1 LKSVMAIDTDIP
13 LERHGILP
21 AASPIPAVNHEDEIS
36 LLDLLIVLA
45 NRKGLIVTITLAFGG
60 LGLLLALILPK
71 RYTAEAT
78 VLPPQQ
84 NSSMT
89 SALASQLGSIGAMA
103 SLAGRDIGLKNP
115 NDMYVAMFNSQ
126 TVEDAMVRRF
136 ELMQE
141 YREKY
146 LSTTRKSFEHYFTVN
161 GSGKDGLIRV
171 SVEDKDP
178 KRAAEMANAW
188 IEEFRRQSQTLAIG
202 EASQRRLFFEL
213 QMQQAKDNLAN
224 AEEALKKTQQTT
236 GVIQMDSQARALIES
251 AVTLRAQIAAKEVQ
265 LQGMRTYA
273 TSENSGVV
281 EVQQELDGLR
291 AQLAKLGGSED
302 GGATGLIVP
311 KGKVP
316 EAGLQYIRKLRDVKY
331 YETIFEI
338 IARQFEMAKLDEA
351 KEGAVVQVVDPA
363 LVPDRKS
370 SPKRAL
376 IVLAAL
382 AIGFFLGVLIVL
394 ARAGVDRM
402 RQDPETSE
410 KLSFLRRA
418 LRVRP

>member
-1 LKSVMAIDTDIP
+1 MAIDTDISF
-13 LERHGILP
+13 EKHEILP
-21 AASPIPAVNHEDEIS
+21 ATSAAPPVREDEIS

-45 NRKGLIVTITLAFGG
+45 NRKGLILKITAACLG
-60 LGLLLALILPK
+60 LGLLLAFLLPK

-84 NSSMT
+84 NTSMA
-89 SALASQLGSIGAMA
+89 SALASQLGSLGALA
-103 SLAGRDIGLKNP
+103 SLGGHDLGLKNP
-115 NDMYVAMFNSQ
+115 NDMFVAMFKSQ
-126 TVEDAMVRRF
+126 TVEDAMIRRF
-136 ELMQE
+136 DLMQE
-141 YREKY
+141 YQQKY
-146 LSTTRKSFEHYFTVN
+146 LSNTRKEFERYFTVD

-178 KRAAEMANAW
+178 KRAAQMANAW
-188 IEEFRRQSQTLAIG
+188 IEEFRKLSQSLAIS

-224 AEEALKKTQQTT
+224 SEEALKKTEQTT

-265 LQGMRTYA
+265 LEGMRTYA
-273 TSENSGVV
+273 TDENSGVV
-281 EVQQELDGLR
+281 EVERELDGLR

-302 GGATGLIVP
+302 SGAAGLIVP
-311 KGKVP
+311 KGRVP
-316 EAGLQYIRKLRDVKY
+316 EAGLEYIRKLRDVKY

-338 IARQFEMAKLDEA
+338 LARQFEMAKLDEA

-376 IVLAAL
+376 IALAAL
-382 AIGFFLGVLIVL
+382 ATGLFLGVML
-394 ARAGVDRM
+394 ALMRAGLDRM

-418 LRVRP
+418 LRVRT

>member
-1 LKSVMAIDTDIP
+1 MAIDTDIP
-13 LERHGILP
+13 VERHEIP
-21 AASPIPAVNHEDEIS
+21 AASPAAPVHHEDEIS

-45 NRKGLIVTITLAFGG
+45 NRKGLILKVTAACLG
-60 LGLLLALILPK
+60 LGLLLAFLLPK
-71 RYTAEAT
+71 RYTAQAT

-84 NSSMT
+84 NTSMA
-89 SALASQLGSIGAMA
+89 SALASQLGSLGALA
-103 SLAGRDIGLKNP
+103 SLGGHDLGLKNP
-115 NDMYVAMFNSQ
+115 NDMFVAMFKSQ
-126 TVEDAMVRRF
+126 TVEDAMIRRF
-136 ELMQE
+136 DLMQE
-141 YREKY
+141 YQQKY
-146 LSTTRKSFEHYFTVN
+146 LSNTRKKFERYFSVD

-171 SVEDKDP
+171 SVEDRDP
-178 KRAAEMANAW
+178 KRAAQMANAW
-188 IEEFRRQSQTLAIG
+188 IEEFRKLSQSLAIS

-224 AEEALKKTQQTT
+224 SEEALKKTEQTT

-273 TSENSGVV
+273 TDENAGVV
-281 EVQQELDGLR
+281 ETQKELDGLR
-291 AQLAKLGGSED
+291 TQLARLGGSED
-302 GGATGLIVP
+302 SSDTLIVP

-316 EAGLQYIRKLRDVKY
+316 EAGLEYIRKLRDVKY

-338 IARQFEMAKLDEA
+338 LARQFEMAKLDEA

-376 IVLAAL
+376 IALAAL
-382 AIGFFLGVLIVL
+382 AIGLFLGVMLALIG
-394 ARAGVDRM
+394 AGLDRM

-418 LRVRP
+418 LRVRT

>member
-1 LKSVMAIDTDIP
+1 MAIDTDIP
-13 LERHGILP
+13 VEKHEILP
-21 AASPIPAVNHEDEIS
+21 AASASPPDREDEIS

-45 NRKGLIVTITLAFGG
+45 NRKGLIVKITAACLG
-60 LGLLLALILPK
+60 LGLLLAFVLPK

-78 VLPPQQ
+78 VLPPLQ
-84 NSSMT
+84 NSSMAG
-89 SALASQLGSIGAMA
+89 ALASQLGSLGAMA
-103 SLAGRDIGLKNP
+103 SLAGKDIGLKNP
-115 NDMYVAMFNSQ
+115 NDMYVAMFSSE
-126 TVEDAMVRRF
+126 TVEDAMIRRF
-136 ELMQE
+136 GLMQE
-141 YREKY
+141 YRQKY
-146 LSTTRKSFEHYFTVN
+146 LSLTRKTFERYFTVN
-161 GSGKDGLIRV
+161 GSGKDGLIHI

-188 IEEFRRQSQTLAIG
+188 IEEFRRLSQTLAIS

-213 QMQQAKDNLAN
+213 QMEQAKDNLAN
-224 AEEALKKTQQTT
+224 AEEALKKTEQKT

-265 LQGMRTYA
+265 LQGMQTYA
-273 TSENSGVV
+273 TNENSGVV
-281 EVQQELDGLR
+281 EVQRELDGLR
-291 AQLAKLGGSED
+291 AQLAKLGGSE
-302 GGATGLIVP
+302 GGAEGLIVP
-311 KGKVP
+311 QGKVP
-316 EAGLQYIRKLRDVKY
+316 QAGLEYVRKLRDVKY

-376 IVLAAL
+376 IMLVAL
-382 AIGFFLGVLIVL
+382 AIGLFLGVLL
-394 ARAGVDRM
+394 ALMRAGVDRM
-402 RQDPETSE
+402 KQDPETSE

-418 LRVRP
+418 LQVRA

>member
-1 LKSVMAIDTDIP
+1 MAIDTDIP
-13 LERHGILP
+13 VEKHEILP
-21 AASPIPAVNHEDEIS
+21 AASAAPPDREDEIS

-45 NRKGLIVTITLAFGG
+45 NRKGLILKVTAACLG

-71 RYTAEAT
+71 RYTATAT

-84 NSSMT
+84 NSSMA
-89 SALASQLGSIGAMA
+89 SALASQLGSLGAMA
-103 SLAGRDIGLKNP
+103 SLAGGGLGLKNP
-115 NDMYVAMFNSQ
+115 NDLYVAMFKSQ
-126 TVEDAMVRRF
+126 TVEDAMIRRF
-136 ELMQE
+136 DLMHAYGQ
-141 YREKY
+141 KY
-146 LSTTRKSFEHYFTVN
+146 LSTTRRAFEASFTVEGN
-161 GSGKDGLIRV
+161 NKDGLIHL

-188 IEEFRRQSQTLAIG
+188 IEEYRRLSQGLAIG

-224 AEEALKKTQQTT
+224 AEEALKKTEQTT

-265 LQGMRTYA
+265 LQGMQTYA
-273 TSENSGVV
+273 TNENSEVV
-281 EVQQELDGLR
+281 EVQRELDGLR
-291 AQLAKLGGSED
+291 AQLGKLGGSE
-302 GGATGLIVP
+302 GGAESLIVP
-311 KGKVP
+311 QAKVP
-316 EAGLQYIRKLRDVKY
+316 QAGLEYVRKLRDVKY

-338 IARQFEMAKLDEA
+338 IAKQFEMAKLDEA

-376 IVLAAL
+376 IMLVAL
-382 AIGFFLGVLIVL
+382 AIGLFLGVLL
-394 ARAGVDRM
+394 ALMRAGVDRM

-418 LRVRP
+418 LRVRA

>member
-1 LKSVMAIDTDIP
+1 MAIDTDIP
-13 LERHGILP
+13 VEKHEILP
-21 AASPIPAVNHEDEIS
+21 AASASPPDREDEIS

-45 NRKGLIVTITLAFGG
+45 NRKGLIVKITAACLG
-60 LGLLLALILPK
+60 LGLLLAFVLPK

-78 VLPPQQ
+78 VLPPLQ
-84 NSSMT
+84 NSSMAG
-89 SALASQLGSIGAMA
+89 ALASQLGSLGAMA
-103 SLAGRDIGLKNP
+103 SLAGKDIGLKNP
-115 NDMYVAMFNSQ
+115 NDMYVAMFSSE
-126 TVEDAMVRRF
+126 TVEDAMIRRF
-136 ELMQE
+136 GLMQE
-141 YREKY
+141 YRQKY
-146 LSTTRKSFEHYFTVN
+146 LSLTRKTFERYFTVN
-161 GSGKDGLIRV
+161 GSGKDGLIHI

-188 IEEFRRQSQTLAIG
+188 IEEFRRLSQTLAIS

-213 QMQQAKDNLAN
+213 QMEQAKDNLAN
-224 AEEALKKTQQTT
+224 AEEALKKTEQKT

-265 LQGMRTYA
+265 LQGMQTYA
-273 TSENSGVV
+273 TNENSGVV
-281 EVQQELDGLR
+281 EVQRELDGLR
-291 AQLAKLGGSED
+291 AQLAKLGGSE
-302 GGATGLIVP
+302 GGAEGLIVP
-311 KGKVP
+311 QGKVP
-316 EAGLQYIRKLRDVKY
+316 QAGLEYVRKLRDVKY

-376 IVLAAL
+376 IMLVAL
-382 AIGFFLGVLIVL
+382 AIGLFLGVLL
-394 ARAGVDRM
+394 ALMRAGVDRM
-402 RQDPETSE
+402 KQDPETSE

-418 LRVRP
+418 LQVQA

>member
-1 LKSVMAIDTDIP
+1 MAIDTDIP
-13 LERHGILP
+13 VEKHEILP
-21 AASPIPAVNHEDEIS
+21 AASAAPSNREDEIS

-45 NRKGLIVTITLAFGG
+45 NRKGLILKVTAACLG

-71 RYTAEAT
+71 RYTATAT

-84 NSSMT
+84 NSSMAN
-89 SALASQLGSIGAMA
+89 ALASQLGSLGAMA
-103 SLAGRDIGLKNP
+103 SLAGGGLGLKNP
-115 NDMYVAMFNSQ
+115 NDLYVAMFKSQ
-126 TVEDAMVRRF
+126 TVENAMIRRF
-136 ELMQE
+136 DLMRAYGQ
-141 YREKY
+141 KY
-146 LSTTRKSFEHYFTVN
+146 LSTTRRAFEASFTVEAN
-161 GSGKDGLIRV
+161 NKDGLIHL

-188 IEEFRRQSQTLAIG
+188 IEEYRRLSQGLAIG

-224 AEEALKKTQQTT
+224 AEEALKKTEQTT

-265 LQGMRTYA
+265 LQGMQTYA
-273 TSENSGVV
+273 TNENSEVV
-281 EVQQELDGLR
+281 ELQRELDGLR
-291 AQLAKLGGSED
+291 AQLGKLGGSE
-302 GGATGLIVP
+302 GGAESLIVP
-311 KGKVP
+311 QAKVP
-316 EAGLQYIRKLRDVKY
+316 QAGLEYVRKLRDVKY

-338 IARQFEMAKLDEA
+338 IAKQFEMAKLDEA

-363 LVPDRKS
+363 LIPDRKS

-376 IVLAAL
+376 IMLVAL
-382 AIGFFLGVLIVL
+382 AIGLFLGVLL
-394 ARAGVDRM
+394 ALMRAGVDRM

-410 KLSFLRRA
+410 KLSFLRRG
-418 LRVRP
+418 LRVRA

>member
-1 LKSVMAIDTDIP
+1 MAIDTDIP
-13 LERHGILP
+13 VEKHEILP
-21 AASPIPAVNHEDEIS
+21 AASASPPDREDEIS

-45 NRKGLIVTITLAFGG
+45 NRKGLIVKITAACLG
-60 LGLLLALILPK
+60 LGLLLAFVLPK

-84 NSSMT
+84 NSSMAG
-89 SALASQLGSIGAMA
+89 ALASQLGSLGAMA
-103 SLAGRDIGLKNP
+103 SLASKDMGLKNP
-115 NDMYVAMFNSQ
+115 NDMYVAMFSSE
-126 TVEDAMVRRF
+126 TVEDAMIRRF
-136 ELMQE
+136 GLMQE
-141 YREKY
+141 YRQKY
-146 LSTTRKSFEHYFTVN
+146 LSLTRKTFERYFTVN
-161 GSGKDGLIRV
+161 GSGKDGLIHI

-188 IEEFRRQSQTLAIG
+188 IEEFRRLSQTLAIS

-213 QMQQAKDNLAN
+213 QMEQAKDNLAN
-224 AEEALKKTQQTT
+224 AEEALKKTEQKT

-265 LQGMRTYA
+265 LQGMQTYA
-273 TSENSGVV
+273 TNENSGVV
-281 EVQQELDGLR
+281 EVQRELDGLR
-291 AQLAKLGGSED
+291 AQLAKLGGSE
-302 GGATGLIVP
+302 GGAEGLIVP
-311 KGKVP
+311 QGKVP
-316 EAGLQYIRKLRDVKY
+316 QAGLEYVRKLRDVKY

-376 IVLAAL
+376 IMLVAL
-382 AIGFFLGVLIVL
+382 AIGLFLGVLL
-394 ARAGVDRM
+394 ALMRAGVDRM
-402 RQDPETSE
+402 KQDPETSE

-418 LRVRP
+418 LQVRA

>member
-1 LKSVMAIDTDIP
+1 MAIDTDIP
-13 LERHGILP
+13 VEKHEILP
-21 AASPIPAVNHEDEIS
+21 AASASPPDREDEIS

-45 NRKGLIVTITLAFGG
+45 NRKGLIVKITAACLG
-60 LGLLLALILPK
+60 LGLLLAFVLPK

-78 VLPPQQ
+78 VLPPLQ
-84 NSSMT
+84 NSSMAG
-89 SALASQLGSIGAMA
+89 ALASQLGSLGAMA
-103 SLAGRDIGLKNP
+103 SLASKDMGLKNP
-115 NDMYVAMFNSQ
+115 NDMYVAMFSSE
-126 TVEDAMVRRF
+126 TVEDAMIRRF
-136 ELMQE
+136 GLMQE
-141 YREKY
+141 YRQKY
-146 LSTTRKSFEHYFTVN
+146 LSLTRKTFERYFTVN
-161 GSGKDGLIRV
+161 GSGKDGLIHI

-188 IEEFRRQSQTLAIG
+188 IEEFRRLSQTLAIS

-213 QMQQAKDNLAN
+213 QMEQAKDNLAN
-224 AEEALKKTQQTT
+224 AEEALKKTEQKT

-265 LQGMRTYA
+265 LQGMQTYA
-273 TSENSGVV
+273 TNENSGVV
-281 EVQQELDGLR
+281 EVQRELDGLR
-291 AQLAKLGGSED
+291 AQLAKLGGSE
-302 GGATGLIVP
+302 GGAEGLIVP
-311 KGKVP
+311 QGKVP
-316 EAGLQYIRKLRDVKY
+316 QAGLEYVRKLRDVKY

-376 IVLAAL
+376 IMLVAL
-382 AIGFFLGVLIVL
+382 AIGLFLGVLL
-394 ARAGVDRM
+394 ALMRAGVDRM
-402 RQDPETSE
+402 KQDPETSE

-418 LRVRP
+418 LQVRA

>member
-1 LKSVMAIDTDIP
+1 MAIDTDIP
-13 LERHGILP
+13 VEKHEILP
-21 AASPIPAVNHEDEIS
+21 AASASPPDREDEIS

-45 NRKGLIVTITLAFGG
+45 NRKGLIVKITAACLG
-60 LGLLLALILPK
+60 LGLLLAFVLPK

-84 NSSMT
+84 NSSMAG
-89 SALASQLGSIGAMA
+89 ALASQLGSLGAMA
-103 SLAGRDIGLKNP
+103 SLASKDMGLKNP
-115 NDMYVAMFNSQ
+115 NDMYVAMFSSE
-126 TVEDAMVRRF
+126 TVEDAMIRRF
-136 ELMQE
+136 GLMQE
-141 YREKY
+141 YRQKY
-146 LSTTRKSFEHYFTVN
+146 LSLTRKTFERYFTVN
-161 GSGKDGLIRV
+161 GSGKDGLIHI

-188 IEEFRRQSQTLAIG
+188 IEEFRRLSQTLAIS

-213 QMQQAKDNLAN
+213 QMEQAKDNLAN
-224 AEEALKKTQQTT
+224 AEEALKKTEQKT

-265 LQGMRTYA
+265 LQGMQTYA
-273 TSENSGVV
+273 TNENSGVV
-281 EVQQELDGLR
+281 EVQRELDGLR
-291 AQLAKLGGSED
+291 AQLAKLGGSE
-302 GGATGLIVP
+302 GGAEGLIVP
-311 KGKVP
+311 QGKVP
-316 EAGLQYIRKLRDVKY
+316 QAGLEYVRKLRDVKY

-376 IVLAAL
+376 IMLVAL
-382 AIGFFLGVLIVL
+382 AIGLFLGVLL
-394 ARAGVDRM
+394 ALMRAGVDRM
-402 RQDPETSE
+402 KQDPETSE

-418 LRVRP
+418 LQVQA

>member
-1 LKSVMAIDTDIP
+1 MAIDTDIP
-13 LERHGILP
+13 IEKREIPSSAFLEPP
-21 AASPIPAVNHEDEIS
+21 AHREDEIS
-36 LLDLLIVLA
+36 LLDLAIVLA
-45 NRKGLIVTITLAFGG
+45 RRKGLILAITALFTGIG
-60 LGLLLALILPK
+60 LFLALILPK
-71 RYTAEAT
+71 KYTATTT

-84 NSSMT
+84 NTSMAG
-89 SALASQLGSIGAMA
+89 ALASQLGGLGAMA
-103 SLAGRDIGLKNP
+103 SLAGGGLGLKNP
-115 NDMYVAMFNSQ
+115 NDMYVAMFKSQ
-126 TVEDAMVRRF
+126 TVEDAMIRRF
-136 ELMQE
+136 DLMRAYSQ
-141 YREKY
+141 KY
-146 LSTTRKSFEHYFTVN
+146 LSTTRRAFEASFIVEGN
-161 GSGKDGLIRV
+161 NKDGLIHL

-188 IEEFRRQSQTLAIG
+188 IEEYRRLSQGLAIG

-224 AEEALKKTQQTT
+224 AEEALKKTEQTT

-273 TSENSGVV
+273 TSDNSGGV
-281 EVQQELDGLR
+281 EIQQELDGLR

-316 EAGLQYIRKLRDVKY
+316 QAGLEYVRKLRDVKY

-376 IVLAAL
+376 IMLVAL
-382 AIGFFLGVLIVL
+382 AIGLFLGVLFAL
-394 ARAGVDRM
+394 MRAGVDRM
-402 RQDPETSE
+402 KQDPETSE

-418 LRVRP
+418 LQVRA

>member
-1 LKSVMAIDTDIP
+1 MAIHTDIP
-13 LERHGILP
+13 IEKHVVLP
-21 AASPIPAVNHEDEIS
+21 ASSELPRVDHENEIS

-45 NRKGLIVTITLAFGG
+45 NRKGLIFGIVLLFG
-60 LGLLLALILPK
+60 AIGVLLALLLPK
-71 RYTAEAT
+71 RYTAVAT

-84 NSSMT
+84 NSSMAN
-89 SALASQLGSIGAMA
+89 ALASQLGSLGAMA
-103 SLAGRDIGLKNP
+103 SLAGGGSLNLKNP
-115 NDMYVAMFNSQ
+115 NDMYVAMFKSQ
-126 TVEDAMVRRF
+126 TVEDALIRRF
-136 ELMQE
+136 GLMQE
-141 YREKY
+141 YRQKY
-146 LSTTRKSFEHYFTVN
+146 LSTTRKSFESYFTIEA
-161 GSGKDGLIRV
+161 GGKDGLLHI

-188 IEEFRRQSQTLAIG
+188 IEEYRRLSQGLAIG

-224 AEEALKKTQQTT
+224 AEEALKKTEQTT

-251 AVTLRAQIAAKEVQ
+251 AATLRAQIAAREVQ

-273 TSENSGVV
+273 TDENSGVV
-281 EVQQELDGLR
+281 QLEQELDGLR
-291 AQLAKLGGSED
+291 AQLARLGGSED
-302 GGATGLIVP
+302 LNSAGLIVP

-316 EAGLQYIRKLRDVKY
+316 QAGLEYIRRLRDVKY

-338 IARQFEMAKLDEA
+338 IAKQFAMAKLDEA
-351 KEGAVVQVVDPA
+351 KEGAVIQVVDPA

-376 IVLAAL
+376 ITFVAL
-382 AIGFFLGVLIVL
+382 AIGLFLGILL
-394 ARAGVDRM
+394 ALVRAGYERWQ
-402 RQDPETSE
+402 QDPETSV

-418 LRVRP
+418 LRLRA

>member
-1 LKSVMAIDTDIP
+1 MAIDTDISF
-13 LERHGILP
+13 EKHEILP
-21 AASPIPAVNHEDEIS
+21 ATSAAPLVREDEIS

-45 NRKGLIVTITLAFGG
+45 NRKGLIATITLACLG
-60 LGLLLALILPK
+60 LGLLLALLLPK
-71 RYTAEAT
+71 RYTATAT

-84 NSSMT
+84 NSSMAG
-89 SALASQLGSIGAMA
+89 ALASQLGSLGAMA
-103 SLAGRDIGLKNP
+103 SLAGKDIGLKNP
-115 NDMYVAMFNSQ
+115 NDMYVAMFSSE
-126 TVEDAMVRRF
+126 TVEDAMIRRF
-136 ELMQE
+136 GLMQE
-141 YREKY
+141 YRQQH
-146 LSTTRKSFEHYFTVN
+146 LSLTRKTFDRYFTVN
-161 GSGKDGLIRV
+161 GSGKDGLIHI

-188 IEEFRRQSQTLAIG
+188 IEEFRKLSQTLAIS

-213 QMQQAKDNLAN
+213 QMEQAKDNLAN
-224 AEEALKKTQQTT
+224 AEEALKKTEQTT

-251 AVTLRAQIAAKEVQ
+251 AVTLRAQIAAREVQ
-265 LQGMRTYA
+265 LQGMQTYA
-273 TSENSGVV
+273 TNENSGVV
-281 EVQQELDGLR
+281 EVQRELDGLR

-302 GGATGLIVP
+302 NGAAGLIVP
-311 KGKVP
+311 RGKVP
-316 EAGLQYIRKLRDVKY
+316 QAGLEYVRKLRDVKY

-370 SPKRAL
+370 SPKRAF
-376 IVLAAL
+376 IVLVAL
-382 AIGFFLGVLIVL
+382 AIGLFLGVLL
-394 ARAGVDRM
+394 ALLRAGIDRL
-402 RQDPETSE
+402 RQDPETNE

>member
-1 LKSVMAIDTDIP
+1 LRSTRFYRQP
-13 LERHGILP
+13 LHRP
-21 AASPIPAVNHEDEIS
+21 PDREDEIS

-45 NRKGLIVTITLAFGG
+45 NRKGLIVKITAACLG
-60 LGLLLALILPK
+60 LGLLLAFVLPK

-84 NSSMT
+84 NSSMAG
-89 SALASQLGSIGAMA
+89 ALASQLGSLGAMA
-103 SLAGRDIGLKNP
+103 SLASKDMGLKNP
-115 NDMYVAMFNSQ
+115 NDMYVAMFSSE
-126 TVEDAMVRRF
+126 TVEDAMIRRF
-136 ELMQE
+136 GLMQE
-141 YREKY
+141 YRQKY
-146 LSTTRKSFEHYFTVN
+146 LSLTRKTFERYFTVN
-161 GSGKDGLIRV
+161 GSGKDGLIHI

-188 IEEFRRQSQTLAIG
+188 IEEFRRLSQTLAIS

-213 QMQQAKDNLAN
+213 QMEQAKDNLAN
-224 AEEALKKTQQTT
+224 AEEALKKTEQKT

-265 LQGMRTYA
+265 LQGMQTYA
-273 TSENSGVV
+273 TNENSGVV
-281 EVQQELDGLR
+281 EVQRELDGLR
-291 AQLAKLGGSED
+291 AQLAKLGGSE
-302 GGATGLIVP
+302 GGAEGLIVP
-311 KGKVP
+311 QGKVP
-316 EAGLQYIRKLRDVKY
+316 QAGLEYVRKLRDVKY

-376 IVLAAL
+376 IMLVAL
-382 AIGFFLGVLIVL
+382 AIGLFLGVLL
-394 ARAGVDRM
+394 ALMRAGVDRM
-402 RQDPETSE
+402 KQDPETSE

-418 LRVRP
+418 LQVQA

>member
-1 LKSVMAIDTDIP
+1 MAIDTDIP
-13 LERHGILP
+13 VEKHEILP
-21 AASPIPAVNHEDEIS
+21 AASAAPSVREDEIS

-45 NRKGLIVTITLAFGG
+45 NRKGLILKITAACLA

-71 RYTAEAT
+71 RYTATAT

-84 NSSMT
+84 NSSMA
-89 SALASQLGSIGAMA
+89 SALASQLGSLGAMA
-103 SLAGRDIGLKNP
+103 SLAGGGLGIKNP
-115 NDMYVAMFNSQ
+115 NDMYVAMFSSE
-126 TVEDAMVRRF
+126 TVKDAMIRRF
-136 ELMQE
+136 DLMQE
-141 YREKY
+141 YRQRY
-146 LSTTRKSFEHYFTVN
+146 LSVTRKIFESYFTVN
-161 GSGKDGLIRV
+161 GSGKDGLIHI

-178 KRAAEMANAW
+178 KRAAEMANGW
-188 IEEFRRQSQTLAIG
+188 IEEFRRLSQTLAIS

-213 QMQQAKDNLAN
+213 QMEQAKDNLAN
-224 AEEALKKTQQTT
+224 AEEALKKTEQTT

-265 LQGMRTYA
+265 LQGMQTYA
-273 TSENSGVV
+273 TNENSGVV
-281 EVQQELDGLR
+281 EIQQELDGLR

-302 GGATGLIVP
+302 NGAAGLIVP
-311 KGKVP
+311 RGKVP
-316 EAGLQYIRKLRDVKY
+316 QAGLEYVRKLRDVKY

-338 IARQFEMAKLDEA
+338 IAKQFEMAKLDEA

-376 IVLAAL
+376 IMLVAL
-382 AIGFFLGVLIVL
+382 AIGLFLGVLL
-394 ARAGVDRM
+394 ALMRAGVDRL
-402 RQDPETSE
+402 RQDPETSK

-418 LRVRP
+418 LRVRA

>member
-1 LKSVMAIDTDIP
+1 MAIDTDIP
-13 LERHGILP
+13 TERQEARLP
-21 AASPIPAVNHEDEIS
+21 ASLQAQPARPDAEIS

-45 NRKGLIVTITLAFGG
+45 KRKGTIVKFIFACCVI
-60 LGLLLALILPK
+60 GLLLALLLPK
-71 RYTAEAT
+71 QYTAVAT

-84 NSSMT
+84 SSSMAN
-89 SALASQLGSIGAMA
+89 ALAAQFGSLGAVA
-103 SLAGRDIGLKNP
+103 SLAGHDLGLKNP
-115 NDMYVAMFNSQ
+115 NDMYVAMFNSE
-126 TVEDAMVRRF
+126 TVEDAMIQRF
-136 ELMQE
+136 DLMQE
-141 YREKY
+141 YKEKY
-146 LSTTRKSFEHYFTVN
+146 LSTTRKALEGQFKIQGNE
-161 GSGKDGLIRV
+161 KDGLIHI

-188 IEEFRRQSQTLAIG
+188 IDEFRKLSQKLAIG

-213 QMQQAKDNLAN
+213 QMEQAKDNLAN

-265 LQGMRTYA
+265 LQAMHTYA
-273 TSENSGVV
+273 TNENSGVV
-281 EVQQELDGLR
+281 ELEQEIDGLR
-291 AQLAKLGGSED
+291 AQLARLGGSED
-302 GGATGLIVP
+302 ISAAGLIVP

-316 EAGLQYIRKLRDVKY
+316 EAGLEYIRKLRDVKY

-338 IARQFEMAKLDEA
+338 LARQFEMAKLDEA
-351 KEGAVVQVVDPA
+351 KEGAVIQVVDPA

-376 IVLAAL
+376 IMIAAFAAGL
-382 AIGFFLGVLIVL
+382 FLGVLFAL
-394 ARAGVDRM
+394 LQEGLEHLRE
-402 RQDPETSE
+402 DPESSE

-418 LRVRP
+418 LRWKAV